1 VTAGAL
7 GDQPADDQ
15 PADDQS
21 AGDQSAGDQSAGDQ
35 SAGDRAPGDR
45 CGLVVDIGGT
55 KVLAVLILDG
65 EIVARTRL
73 ESRGLAAEVLASD
86 VVSAARQMVQ
96 CVGRCLEGALV
107 AVPGTIDREAGVVVS
122 AANLPF
128 CDFPLTSVLSHGL
141 DDVTVILED
150 DANCGAV
157 GEASAGPAGTM
168 RDLVYI
174 TLSTGIGMGSVVGG
188 ELVVGA
194 HGYAGE
200 LGHVTVVPGGR
211 VCGCGRR
218 GCLEAYASGR
228 AIASLGAELLAAN
241 GGTLLAT
248 GTAGPDGVTAPAVV
262 AAAERGDAGCL
273 EIIDNANA
281 YIIGAVQM
289 VQLILDPKLVVVGGG
304 LMTSKFFSQRLL
316 GALRGERGFAGGG
329 PTVRTSVFGD
339 DSVIVG
345 GMRLLSAALRRPLSG
360 QIGEAP

>member
-273 EIIDNANA
+273 E
-281 YIIGAVQM
+281 M